1 MAGGK
6 SWREVRDQ
14 LALNEVRVETYGRLM
29 DAQSEI
35 AELLLRLGLA
45 SEAQLDQALAASQAE
60 DPATAAED
68 GVYLSALSRYVT
80 ALGGHLEITAVFPD
94 ASVTV
99 RRDQPGGEV
108 RPAGPDQI
116 AGSDASPE

>member
-6 SWREVRDQ
+6 SWDEVRGQ
-14 LALNEVRVETYGRLM
+14 RALNEVRVETYGRLM
-29 DAQSEI
+29 DAQSDI

-45 SEAQLDQALAASQAE
+45 SEAQIDQAVAASQAD
-60 DPATAAED
+60 DPASADEE
-68 GVYLSALSRYVT
+68 GVYLSALRRYVS

-99 RRDQPGGEV
+99 RCDSGGGD
-108 RPAGPDQI
+108 GPS
-116 AGSDASPE
+116 A